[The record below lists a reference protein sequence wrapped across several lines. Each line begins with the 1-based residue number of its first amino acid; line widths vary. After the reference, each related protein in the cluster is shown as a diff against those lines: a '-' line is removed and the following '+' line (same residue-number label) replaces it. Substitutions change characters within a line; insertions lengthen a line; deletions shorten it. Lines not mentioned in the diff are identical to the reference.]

1 MGMHDKLNR
10 RSNMGASRMGMSSL
24 AFTGK
29 DDLKISTI
37 ITNNAVAAQRLVL
50 TAPLLIGI
58 LASQDDN
65 IVNINGVNYIGVM
78 DGNTDVSEEK
88 DESETLVVATQRAPF
103 QQAMRYLA
111 VNGGRINHL
120 KLTSK
125 STTGDKLPNQTQF
138 NNPLVHEVYNPL
150 SVKKNVEIIA
160 FDEALDQYQVQPGV
174 LDVQDGFTIDEN
186 SIVTLTI
193 EGKTSLALTMYI
205 GALINKGKG
214 LEKLIQENGLFPKQ
228 RKRFQG

>member
-1 MGMHDKLNR
+1 MAYDKLNR
-10 RSNMGASRMGMSSL
+10 RSTMGTPRMGMSSL
-24 AFTGK
+24 SFTGK

-37 ITNNAVAAQRLVL
+37 ITNNAVAAQKLVL
-50 TAPLLIGI
+50 TAPMFLGI
-58 LASQDDN
+58 LKVEVDN
-65 IVNINGVNYIGVM
+65 EVSINGIDYKYLTDGVI
-78 DGNTDVSEEK
+78 DVSVAK
-88 DESETLVVATQRAPF
+88 DDSETLVIATQRAPF
-103 QQAMRYLA
+103 EQAMRYLA